1 MISDDER
8 RRAAEGL
15 RFSVGRNPMTMP
27 QAGRSI
33 INAMCPYGFTS
44 WNDILLNLADII
56 EPTSPTS
63 RHDASDIDREA
74 LLALA
79 DILDLTRETD
89 CRGCRL
95 EGAGCA
101 ECSSG
106 VAHEVA
112 RRIREACGEAR
123 DE

>member
-1 MISDDER
+1 MVTDDER
-8 RRAAEGL
+8 RSAAEGL
-15 RFSVGRNPMTMP
+15 RFSVGKNPMTMP

-44 WNDILLNLADII
+44 WNDILLNLADLI

-74 LLALA
+74 LLAISEEMLSVSIGINSA
-79 DILDLTRETD
+79 DNIRPLEAAYILQ
-89 CRGCRL
+89 GY
-95 EGAGCA
+95 
-101 ECSSG
+101 
-106 VAHEVA
+106 A